1 MMNMEDI
8 AIPAVPTITAEHKE
22 LVEAA
27 RATLLDKGKATPFAL
42 LGTEEVVGTNYWILC
57 RIEVPETK
65 GDEMLTVYKIYQSP
79 EGEVSLVEASA
90 FEFETAYSES
100 FRFSA

>member
-1 MMNMEDI
+1 MMTTGTI
-8 AIPAVPTITAEHKE
+8 TIPAVSTITAEHKKM
-22 LVEAA
+22 VEAA
-27 RATLLDKGKATPFAL
+27 RVTLLDKGKATPFAL

-57 RIEVPETK
+57 KVEVPEVK
-65 GDEMLTVYKIYQSP
+65 GEEMLTVYKIYQSP

-90 FEFETAYSES
+90 FEFETAHSES